1 MVEKHLVDYGRH
13 LVFKV
18 WKGDGNQDEFNDNW
32 EVDARQLTNMGPPL
46 NKGIDLRHLLDDV
59 LPSEVPLVG
68 LEDSLEIPS
77 MLIDAGMTITE
88 EV

>member
-1 MVEKHLVDYGRH
+1 MEKHLVDYGRH

-18 WKGDGNQDEFNDNW
+18 WKG
-32 EVDARQLTNMGPPL
+32 
-46 NKGIDLRHLLDDV
+46 GIDLRHLLDDV